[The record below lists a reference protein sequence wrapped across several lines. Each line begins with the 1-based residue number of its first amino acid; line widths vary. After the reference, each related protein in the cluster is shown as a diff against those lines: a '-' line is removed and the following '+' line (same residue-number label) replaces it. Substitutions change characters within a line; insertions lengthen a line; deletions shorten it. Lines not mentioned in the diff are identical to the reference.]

1 MILIGLVI
9 DTWTWVEYY
18 ETNNPEISAYI
29 DGDEDLYVSSITL
42 TEILRSLIP
51 RVGVDEADECVE
63 DILFRS
69 LPVPV
74 SSEIAIMAGKFKHKG
89 FKGGTADAIILATA
103 HIGNHRI
110 VTGDLHFKDL
120 PNVLFIKS
128 N

>member
-1 MILIGLVI
+1 MIRIGLVI

-18 ETNNPEISAYI
+18 ETNNPEIMAYI
-29 DGDEDLYVSSITL
+29 DGDEDLYISSITL

-51 RVGVDEADECVE
+51 KVGEDEADECVE
-63 DILFRS
+63 DILYRS

-74 SSEIAIMAGKFKHKG
+74 SPEIAILAGKLKYKG

-103 HIGNHRI
+103 HIGNHKI
-110 VTGDLHFKDL
+110 VTGDLHFKGL
-120 PNVLFIKS
+120 PDVLFVKS